1 MFSVADLFL
10 PGTGAL
16 GCFNPPHES
25 ELVAAP
31 FSNMERSLQECEY
44 FIKFNLV
51 VSADRGANIR
61 FTLSAF

>member
-1 MFSVADLFL
+1 MEGSL
-10 PGTGAL
+10 P
-16 GCFNPPHES
+16 EY
-25 ELVAAP
+25 
-31 FSNMERSLQECEY
+31 EY